1 MAVRNRTPDWED
13 LRHFAALA
21 EHGTLS
27 AAARQLGTSHVTVS
41 RRLARLEGVLGEP
54 LFERGNGYV
63 LTQRGTHVLRRARQ
77 MAASSSALA
86 DSLESPRRRPVVRL
100 SVARTLG
107 DRFLV
112 PRLAPRLAALGIEVE
127 LTMETRRASLVRA
140 EADIAIRLGEPEPD
154 STAICRRLG
163 TISYGLFRRPDV
175 AETASIIA
183 PPERDQPEEWRW
195 FWARHAGREVALRVN
210 SQTGQLAAAEAG
222 AGLALLPRFLVPA
235 GGQLVEV
242 ALKPTPPDRPIWLLA
257 RASRLDVPAVRRL
270 YDELRRIFREEFR

>member
-27 AAARQLGTSHVTVS
+27 AAARQLGTSHVTVA
-41 RRLARLEGVLGEP
+41 RRLSRLESVLGEP

-63 LTQRGTHVLRRARQ
+63 LTQRGAHVLAHARQ
-77 MAASSSALA
+77 MAVSSTALA
-86 DSLESPRRRPVVRL
+86 DSLEGPRRRPVVRL

-112 PRLAPRLAALGIEVE
+112 PRLAPRLAALGIELD
-127 LTMETRRASLVRA
+127 LTMETRRASLARA
-140 EADIAIRLGEPEPD
+140 EADLAIRLGEPEPN
-154 STAICRRLG
+154 STAIGRRLG

-175 AETASIIA
+175 AETASVIA
-183 PPERDQPEEWRW
+183 PPERDQPEEWQW
-195 FWARHAGREVALRVN
+195 FWTRFPGRDVALRLN

-222 AGLALLPRFLVPA
+222 AGVALLPRFLVPA
-235 GGQLVEV
+235 GGQLLEV
-242 ALKPTPPDRPIWLLA
+242 VLKPTPPDRSVWLLA
-257 RASRLDVPAVRRL
+257 RPSRLEVPAVRRL
-270 YDELRRIFREEFR
+270 HDELRRIFRDEFR